1 MMKRPVRRETRRI
14 RGDGVSPRDTGVRV
28 WTWNRRL
35 HFYLGLY
42 FLFFIWLFSISGLF
56 LNHQWSFE
64 EFWEDREVMVVERT
78 VTRPAEDGDLAI
90 ARDLMRQLG
99 VAGEV
104 NQTDRSASGDEFEFQ
119 VTRPGTTLN
128 VDVDFVTG
136 RAEVEEI
143 RVNAFGVMDALHHFT
158 GVSMTDPERERDW
171 VLTRVWSA
179 AMDAVAVGL
188 IVLVLSGLYL
198 WYRLRRKRRL
208 GLLALGLGFGTCAF
222 FLLGL
227 GRLM

>member
-1 MMKRPVRRETRRI
+1 MIKRPVRRETRRI
-14 RGDGVSPRDTGVRV
+14 RAGGTSSGETRVRV

-64 EFWEDREVMVVERT
+64 EFWEDRDVAVAERT
-78 VTRPAEDGDLAI
+78 ITRPREDGDLAI
-90 ARDLMRQLG
+90 ARDLARQLG
-99 VAGEV
+99 MAGEV
-104 NQTDRSASGDEFEFQ
+104 NRTERSSDGNEFEFQ
-119 VTRPGTTLN
+119 LARPGRTVN
-128 VDVDFVTG
+128 VDADFAAG

-171 VLTRVWSA
+171 ILTRVWSA

-208 GLLALGLGFGTCAF
+208 GLLVLGVGLASCAF

-227 GRLM
+227 GRLL

>member
-1 MMKRPVRRETRRI
+1 MKKHPVRRETRRV
-14 RGDGVSPRDTGVRV
+14 RRDGVSPV
-28 WTWNRRL
+28 WKWNRRL

-64 EFWEDREVMVVERT
+64 EFWEDRDVTVAERT
-78 VTRPAEDGDLAI
+78 ITRPREEGDLAI

-104 NQTDRSASGDEFEFQ
+104 NQTDRSGNGEEFEFQ
-119 VTRPGTTLN
+119 VTRPGRTVN
-128 VDVDFVTG
+128 VDADFVTG

-171 VLTRVWSA
+171 LLTRIWSA

-188 IVLVLSGLYL
+188 IVLVASGLYL

-208 GLLALGLGFGTCAF
+208 GLIALGLGLASCAF

-227 GRLM
+227 GRLL